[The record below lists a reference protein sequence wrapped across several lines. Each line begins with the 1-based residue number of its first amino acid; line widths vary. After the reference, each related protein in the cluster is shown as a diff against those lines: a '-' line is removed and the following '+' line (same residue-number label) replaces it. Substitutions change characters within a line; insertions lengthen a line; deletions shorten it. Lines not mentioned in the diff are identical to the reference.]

1 MMNTARILLPFVFPR
16 RHFDLVS
23 SIAINYLIFQVIP
36 LVSQLIKQISEDF
49 PQEYQ
54 SIVIALPPDAA
65 SLMSA

>member
-1 MMNTARILLPFVFPR
+1 MMNTAKILFPCCFFPR
-16 RHFDLVS
+16 FVDLVS
-23 SIAINYLIFQVIP
+23 SITIKYLIFQAMP